1 MGPANLEDLAV
12 QSLKMLIRVGLPDES
27 LNGATGAANS
37 MTEAAM
43 GATNLE
49 YLPVQ
54 SSLIGV
60 GLPDESL
67 NGATGADN
75 FTTRATMGPP
85 IILSICQSSL

>member
-1 MGPANLEDLAV
+1 MGAANFEDLPV

-37 MTEAAM
+37 MTRAAM
-43 GATNLE
+43 GAANLE

-60 GLPDESL
+60 ELLDESL

-75 FTTRATMGPP
+75 FMTGSDGGR
-85 IILSICQSSL
+85 Q